1 MPFLGLA
8 EVVGKLP
15 SLYFAT
21 YVPIFGLCIVLRT
34 SSFFRLGSKS
44 LSAPVVC
51 LHAALFLGVVPLM
64 SAILDSLRGFHK
76 SGLF

>member
-15 SLYFAT
+15 SLYFST
-21 YVPIFGLCIVLRT
+21 YVPIVGLWIVLQT

-44 LSAPVVC
+44 LSMPVAC

>member
-15 SLYFAT
+15 SLYFAV
-21 YVPIFGLCIVLRT
+21 YVPVVGLCVVLRT
-34 SSFFRLGSKS
+34 SSFFQLGSKS
-44 LSAPVVC
+44 LSAPVAC

-76 SGLF
+76 SRLF

>member
-15 SLYFAT
+15 SFYFAA
-21 YVPIFGLCIVLRT
+21 YVPIVGLCIFLRT

-44 LSAPVVC
+44 LSVPVAC

-76 SGLF
+76 SRRF